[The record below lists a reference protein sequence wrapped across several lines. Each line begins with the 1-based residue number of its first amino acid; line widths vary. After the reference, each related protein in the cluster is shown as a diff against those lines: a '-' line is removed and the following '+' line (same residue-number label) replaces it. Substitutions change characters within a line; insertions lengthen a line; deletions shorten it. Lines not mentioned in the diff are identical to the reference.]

1 MIRKYQLQFMFVINC
16 NNSVKLVH
24 FPKHNLHIWAEPW
37 NDLQEKKDYLDF
49 IWVGIYDYGL
59 EFMFG
64 YYIFFTFVTKYETLW
79 AWIYLN
85 I

>member
-24 FPKHNLHIWAEPW
+24 CPKYNLHIWAEPW

-59 EFMFG
+59 EFMLE
-64 YYIFFTFVTKYETLW
+64 YIFLRIDKNLKPYLYEPYFY
-79 AWIYLN
+79 I
-85 I
+85 